1 MSCLWN
7 VRTLPRKL
15 GYFDVNSPCSG
26 PINYILLMSFYDLCL
41 YRAFTYLFSMPITYS
56 WSRHGLPMSPR
67 ASFTDHNRVLI
78 IEDVRIED
86 GGTYICHA
94 SRYTTARTQKNV
106 TLFIES
112 KCQLR
117 LITIMKIYY
126 NSS

>member
-1 MSCLWN
+1 M
-7 VRTLPRKL
+7 
-15 GYFDVNSPCSG
+15 
-26 PINYILLMSFYDLCL
+26 IYDLCL

-117 LITIMKIYY
+117 LITIMEIYY
-126 NSS
+126 NLS